1 MSKQSPTTR
10 FRERSLMLNPAPTI
24 GAALAIFAIAFGG
37 LSLRLASGHDPAL
50 TTSAIVQ
57 PANGSQGTA
66 IRTHA
71 SGAATGAAPRSAA
84 GTAAGH
90 APVVTAASG
99 TGGKAVHGD
108 A

>member
-1 MSKQSPTTR
+1 MSKDHTNRR

-50 TTSAIVQ
+50 ATSAIVQ
-57 PANGSQGTA
+57 PANGRQGTT

-71 SGAATGAAPRSAA
+71 SGSAAGAAPSSTARTA
-84 GTAAGH
+84 GGKAR
-90 APVVTAASG
+90 VVTAASG
-99 TGGKAVHGD
+99 ARGQARGGD